1 MAMLTSWS
9 ASCPPGSP
17 FPSKPNRRCCG
28 LRPRDAERTGQGAI
42 PESRGYR
49 GWRALARLH
58 PGVSVAQAQAEMKV
72 IADNLAMEYPDTDRD
87 AGITVVPL
95 LDSLVSNIRLTL
107 LLLLGAVGCVLL
119 IACVNVA
126 NLLLERAIT
135 RQKELT
141 LRLAVGASSDN
152 Y

>member
-1 MAMLTSWS
+1 
-9 ASCPPGSP
+9 
-17 FPSKPNRRCCG
+17 
-28 LRPRDAERTGQGAI
+28 
-42 PESRGYR
+42 
-49 GWRALARLH
+49 LH